1 MRAFL
6 LSLLVLFAF
15 APSVQ
20 AQALPGLTEGKEYRL
35 IAEGRPYRPAA
46 GKTEVAEVFAYWC
59 PHCAHFDPMLQAWK
73 RKLPASVQFV
83 ALPMVS
89 GPDDAFGRV
98 FFAAESSRTLGPLH
112 PLLFRAIHETG
123 ELPRNASVA
132 QVSAFIAKVPGID
145 QAAFKAA
152 LAKDDALRAR
162 MAQAYQFAL
171 RSDIPG
177 TPSLVIDGRYLVL
190 GDSYESLLAN
200 AGKVVAALAPK
211 PAPKPAAKPRS

>member
-6 LSLLVLFAF
+6 LSLLALFAF
-15 APSVQ
+15 APAVQ
-20 AQALPGLTEGKEYRL
+20 AQALPGLTDGKEYRL
-35 IAEGRPYRPAA
+35 IAGGSPYRPVA

-59 PHCAHFDPMLQAWK
+59 PHCAHFEPSLQAWK
-73 RKLPASVQFV
+73 RKLPASARFV
-83 ALPMVS
+83 AVPMVA
-89 GPDDAFGRV
+89 GPEDALGRA
-98 FFAAESSRTLGPLH
+98 FFAAEASGTLPTLH
-112 PLLFRAIHETG
+112 PLLFRAIHETR
-123 ELPRNASVA
+123 ELPRSANQA
-132 QVSAFIAKVPGID
+132 QVAAFVAKVPGIK

-152 LAKDDALRAR
+152 LADDATLRAK

-200 AGKVVAALAPK
+200 ADKVLAALAPK
-211 PAPKPAAKPRS
+211 RNAKPRS

>member
-1 MRAFL
+1 MRALL
-6 LSLLVLFAF
+6 LSLLLLLA
-15 APSVQ
+15 APLAH
-20 AQALPGLTEGKEYRL
+20 AQALPGLTEGKEYRY
-35 IAEGRPYRPAA
+35 IVAGAPYRPAA

-98 FFAAESSRTLGPLH
+98 FFAAESSRTLGTLH

-152 LAKDDALRAR
+152 LAKDDALRAK

-190 GDSYESLLAN
+190 GDSYESLLTN